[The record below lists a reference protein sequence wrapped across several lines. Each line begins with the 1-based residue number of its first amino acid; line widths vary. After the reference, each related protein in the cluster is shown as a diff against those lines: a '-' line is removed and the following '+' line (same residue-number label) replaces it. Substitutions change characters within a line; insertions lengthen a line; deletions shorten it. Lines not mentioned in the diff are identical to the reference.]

1 MMKRTMKFDDL
12 DAKMRVY
19 EQSLDQII
27 PPENYLVAR
36 LDGRSFTRLTKD
48 VCRFETP
55 FDERFN
61 KMMVETVKWVMA
73 DTGMEIIY
81 GYTQSDEISLLFAK
95 DAQVFGRKVRKLNSI
110 LAGAASARF
119 SLLAETPAEF
129 DCRIIPLPNK
139 ELVVDYFRWRMED
152 AHRNCLNSWCYWT
165 LRKEGLTAT
174 QASQELEGKSIA
186 YKNEFLFQR
195 EINFNDLPVWQK
207 RGVGVYWRNFEKTGL
222 NPVTNEEVTAIR
234 REVYADYNIP
244 RDFVFPEAEESKHG
258 TTRINR

>member
-1 MMKRTMKFDDL
+1 MMKRTMRFDDL

-81 GYTQSDEISLLFAK
+81 GYTQSDEISLLFAS

-165 LRKEGLTAT
+165 LRKEGMTAT
-174 QASQELEGKSIA
+174 EASKELEGKSVA
-186 YKNEFLFQR
+186 HKNEFLFQR
-195 EINFNDLPVWQK
+195 RINFNDLPVWQK
-207 RGVGVYWRNFEKTGL
+207 RGVGVYWRNVEKNGH
-222 NPVTNEEVTAIR
+222 NPVTKEDVTAVR
-234 REVYADYNIP
+234 RKVYADFDIP
-244 RDFVFPEAEESKHG
+244 QNFVFPNAEESKHG
-258 TTRINR
+258 TTRIKR